1 MPEIERRAGQEEGR
15 GLGARLCSN
24 NFYRETFTDTSNGHE
39 VLMKAIVRST
49 GVLLLCTV
57 LFGAATVQAWG
68 AAAKVNFDEKAVAEF
83 YKGKT
88 VRIIVGFSAG
98 GGYDAYSRV
107 IGRHLHKHI
116 PGNPTVVVD
125 NMAGAGSILAAN
137 HISNVAPKDGTI
149 IGNFSGQIILEQLFA
164 NSAVQYDMTKFPIL
178 GVPIG
183 ETYLLVVTKKPG
195 VTKYEEVL
203 GPKGKQIIMGG
214 IPGSTVEQAPIIM
227 RDALGANIKVV
238 SGYKGTSDVRL
249 AIDSGEVDGLFN
261 SWTSLKITSLD
272 KIKSGEWLVLA
283 QIGEEPIRDLPNSSN
298 IPTIPQVAKTAEQR
312 ELLRFGIAAPNQ
324 FGKIYVLPPGAPQDR
339 ASALEAAF
347 TKSFEDKEFLAEAD
361 KGRLEIDPVGAE
373 KAQGLIRDL
382 MGMSPAVKTQLQK
395 MLRTPK

>member
-1 MPEIERRAGQEEGR
+1 MRA
-15 GLGARLCSN
+15 
-24 NFYRETFTDTSNGHE
+24 F
-39 VLMKAIVRST
+39 MRSS
-49 GVLLLCTV
+49 GVLLLFTV
-57 LFGAATVQAWG
+57 LFGATTVQSWA
-68 AAAKVNFDEKAVAEF
+68 AAAKVIFDEKAVAEF

-137 HISNVAPKDGTI
+137 HINNVAPKDGTI

-164 NSAVQYDMTKFPIL
+164 NPAVQYDMAKFQIL

-183 ETYLLVVTKKPG
+183 ETYLLVVTRKPG

-203 GPKGKQIIMGG
+203 GPKSKQIVMGG

-238 SGYKGTSDVRL
+238 SGYKGTSDIRL

-298 IPTIPQVAKTAEQR
+298 IPTIPLLAKTAEQR

-339 ASALEAAF
+339 TSALQAAF
-347 TKSFEDKEFLAEAD
+347 TKTFEDKEFLAEAD
-361 KGRLEIDPVGAE
+361 KGRLEIDPVGAQQ
-373 KAQGLIRDL
+373 AHGLINDL
-382 MGMSPAVKTQLQK
+382 MGMSPAVKAQLQK

>member
-1 MPEIERRAGQEEGR
+1 MR
-15 GLGARLCSN
+15 
-24 NFYRETFTDTSNGHE
+24 
-39 VLMKAIVRST
+39 AIVRSS
-49 GVLLLCTV
+49 GVLLLFTV
-57 LFGAATVQAWG
+57 LFGATTVQSWA
-68 AAAKVNFDEKAVAEF
+68 AAAKVSFDEKAVAEF

-137 HISNVAPKDGTI
+137 HINNVAPKDGTI

-164 NSAVQYDMTKFPIL
+164 NPAVQYDMAKFPIL

-183 ETYLLVVTKKPG
+183 ETYLLVVTRKPG

-203 GPKGKQIIMGG
+203 GPKSKQIVMGG

-238 SGYKGTSDVRL
+238 SGYKGTSDIRL

-298 IPTIPQVAKTAEQR
+298 IPTLPLLAKTAEQR

-339 ASALEAAF
+339 TSALQAAF
-347 TKSFEDKEFLAEAD
+347 TKTFEDKEFLAEAD
-361 KGRLEIDPVGAE
+361 KGRLEIDPVGAQQ
-373 KAQGLIRDL
+373 AHGLITDL
-382 MGMSPAVKTQLQK
+382 MGMSPAVKAQLQK
-395 MLRTPK
+395 MLEGAGYLAPGTSAS